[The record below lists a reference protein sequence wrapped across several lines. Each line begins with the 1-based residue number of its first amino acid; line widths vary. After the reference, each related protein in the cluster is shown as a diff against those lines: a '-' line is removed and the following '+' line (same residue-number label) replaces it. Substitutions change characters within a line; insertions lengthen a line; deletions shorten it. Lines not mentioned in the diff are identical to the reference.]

1 MSKSIK
7 NLVIVESPAK
17 AKTIEGYLG
26 KDWIVKSSQGHI
38 RDLPSK
44 KISVDIAN
52 NFHPEYTISDKKTD
66 LVKELKK
73 FVAESETVWLAT
85 DEDREGEAISWH
97 LAEALG
103 LNSETTHRIVFN
115 EITKNA
121 ILKAI
126 EKPRTIDMN
135 LVNAQQA
142 RRILDRLV
150 GYELSPILQRQYR
163 KQSLSAGRVQS
174 VAVRLVVDRENEIL
188 AFVPTSA
195 YKVNGYFFS
204 PNGTQKKP
212 FKAELEKKLTTLQD
226 AESFLE
232 RCKNATFTLKSLDVK
247 PKRSSAPA
255 PFTTSTLQQEASRK
269 LGFSITQ
276 TMQLAQKLYEEGY
289 ITYMRTDS
297 VNLSDSAIAAAKDAI
312 LELFGTK
319 YSQPRNYTTKS
330 SNAQEAHEAIRP
342 TNFKQATISGDNRMQ
357 KLYSLIWKR
366 AVASQMSDAEIEKT
380 VATIAISTTPELFE
394 AIGEVLLFDG
404 FKKLYID
411 STDDE
416 EDDEDDSSVL
426 PILKLNDVLKND
438 SVVAEETFTK
448 PAARFTEASLV
459 KKLEELGIGRPS
471 TYAPTIK
478 TVVERE
484 YVVQEDRPGKE
495 RKITVLTLKN
505 NEVQSLNKS
514 QIFGAE
520 KKKLFPTDL
529 GIIITDY
536 LTKNFPEVMDYNFT
550 ATVEEEFDSIAT
562 GKTIWFEMIGEFY
575 SPFKKTIEKVQKSSE
590 RVNGERHL
598 GTHPSNGRNIYA
610 RFGKNGAYVQ
620 IGEND
625 DEDKSYASLRPGQ
638 SLQTITLEE
647 AIQLFILPRIIGTFE
662 DSEVKIGISSV
673 GPYVLNN
680 KKFYTLPPEYDP
692 YTVTYEEA
700 IQVIEQMR
708 SAQPQNIE
716 IKTYSERP
724 DVVVKN
730 GRYGPYIAVDKVNV
744 KIPKDKVPAELTLEE
759 CLELYEAH
767 LAKPPS
773 SKYSKASATKSKT
786 TKTTKAKK

>member
-44 KISVDIAN
+44 KISVDVAN
-52 NFHPEYTISDKKTD
+52 NFNPEYAISEKKTE

-73 FVAESETVWLAT
+73 FVAVSETVWLAT

-103 LNSETTHRIVFN
+103 LDSETTNRIVFN
-115 EITKNA
+115 EITKKA

-126 EKPRTIDMN
+126 EAPRTIDMN

-174 VAVRLVVDRENEIL
+174 VAVRLVVERENEIL
-188 AFVPTSA
+188 SFAPKSS
-195 YKVNGYFFS
+195 YKVNGFFFS
-204 PNGTQKKP
+204 PNGSQKKP
-212 FKAELEKKLTTLQD
+212 FRAELEKKLPTLEEAQ
-226 AESFLE
+226 SFLE
-232 RCKNATFTLKSLDVK
+232 RCKNAAYTLKNLDVK

-297 VNLSDSAIAAAKDAI
+297 VNLSETAIAAAEEAI
-312 LELFGTK
+312 KELFGNK
-319 YSQPRNYTTKS
+319 YSSPRNYTTKS
-330 SNAQEAHEAIRP
+330 SSAQEAHEAIRP
-342 TNFKQATISGDNRMQ
+342 TNFKQATISAESRMQ

-380 VATIAISTTPELFE
+380 VATIAISTTSELFE

-411 STDDE
+411 SS
-416 EDDEDDSSVL
+416 DDEDDTEEDTSVL
-426 PILKLNDVLKND
+426 PILKLHDILTNE
-438 SVVAEETFTK
+438 SVVAEQVFTK
-448 PAARFTEASLV
+448 PSARYTEASLV

-478 TVVERE
+478 TVLERE
-484 YVVQEDRPGKE
+484 YVVQEDRAGKE
-495 RKITVLTLKN
+495 RMISSLLLKN
-505 NEVQSLNKS
+505 NTITS
-514 QIFGAE
+514 QEKPQLYGTE

-536 LTKNFPEVMDYNFT
+536 LIKNFPEVMDYNFT

-562 GKTIWFEMIGEFY
+562 GKTVWFEMIGEFY

-590 RVNGERHL
+590 RVNGERLL

-638 SLQTITLEE
+638 SLPSITLEE
-647 AIQLFILPRIIGTFE
+647 AIQLFILPRIIGE
-662 DSEVKIGISSV
+662 YEESEVKIGISSV

-680 KKFYTLPPEYDP
+680 KKFYTLPPEFDP

-700 IQVIEQMR
+700 ITVIEQSR
-708 SAQPQNIE
+708 LTQPQNTE
-716 IKTYSERP
+716 IKTFAERP
-724 DVVVKN
+724 DVIVKS
-730 GRYGPYIAVDKVNV
+730 GRYGPYIAVEKVNV

-773 SKYSKASATKSKT
+773 AKYSKATTTKA
-786 TKTTKAKK
+786 KTTKAKKK

>member
-44 KISVDIAN
+44 KISVDVAN
-52 NFHPEYTISDKKTD
+52 NFNPEYAISEKKTE

-73 FVAESETVWLAT
+73 YVATSETVWLAT

-103 LNSETTHRIVFN
+103 LDSETTKRIVFN

-174 VAVRLVVDRENEIL
+174 VAVRLVVERESEIQT
-188 AFVPTSA
+188 FDS
-195 YKVNGYFFS
+195 KSSFRINGFFFS
-204 PNGTQKKP
+204 PNSSLKKP
-212 FKAELEKKLTTLQD
+212 FKAELEKKFPNSEESL
-226 AESFLE
+226 SFLE
-232 RCKNATFTLKSLDVK
+232 RCKNASFTLKNLDVK
-247 PKRSSAPA
+247 PKRSSSPA
-255 PFTTSTLQQEASRK
+255 PFTTSTLQQEGSRK

-276 TMQLAQKLYEEGY
+276 TMQIAQKLYEEGY

-297 VNLSDSAIAAAKDAI
+297 VNLSETAISAAEEAI
-312 LELFGTK
+312 KELFGIK
-319 YSQPRNYTTKS
+319 YSSPRNYTTKS

-342 TNFKQATISGDNRMQ
+342 TNFKQATISAENRMQ

-380 VATIAISTTPELFE
+380 VATISISSTSELFE

-411 STDDE
+411 SSD
-416 EDDEDDSSVL
+416 EDDEDVEDSSVL
-426 PILKLNDVLKND
+426 PILKLNDVLTND
-438 SVVAEETFTK
+438 SIVAEETFSK
-448 PAARFTEASLV
+448 PSARFTEASLV

-478 TVVERE
+478 TVLERE

-495 RKITVLTLKN
+495 RSITSLLLKN
-505 NEVQSLNKS
+505 DVITNFEKTQT
-514 QIFGAE
+514 FGTE

-536 LTKNFPEVMDYNFT
+536 LLKNFPEVMDYNFT

-562 GKTIWFEMIGEFY
+562 GKTVWYEMIGEFY

-590 RVNGERHL
+590 RVNGERLL
-598 GTHPSNGRNIYA
+598 GTHPSNGRNIYS

-620 IGEND
+620 VGEND
-625 DEDKSYASLRPGQ
+625 DEDKSYASLRSGQ
-638 SLQTITLEE
+638 SLPTITLEE

-662 DSEVKIGISSV
+662 DFEVKIGISSV
-673 GPYVLNN
+673 GPYVLHN
-680 KKFYTLPPEYDP
+680 KKYYTLPPEHDP
-692 YTVTYEEA
+692 YTVTYEDA
-700 IQVIEQMR
+700 ILVVEELRI
-708 SAQPQNIE
+708 AQPTNIE
-716 IKTYSERP
+716 IKTFEERP
-724 DVVVKN
+724 DIIVKN
-730 GRYGPYIAVDKVNV
+730 GRYGPYFSVGKVNV
-744 KIPKDKVPAELTLEE
+744 KIPKDKVPSELTLEE
-759 CLELYEAH
+759 CIELHEAH

-773 SKYSKASATKSKT
+773 ARYSKSSATKSKT
-786 TKTTKAKK
+786 TKAKKK

>member
-44 KISVDIAN
+44 KISVDVAN
-52 NFHPEYTISDKKTD
+52 NFNPEYAISEKKTE

-73 FVAESETVWLAT
+73 FVAASETVWLAT

-103 LNSETTHRIVFN
+103 LDSETTNRIVFN
-115 EITKNA
+115 EITKKA

-126 EKPRTIDMN
+126 EAPRTIDMN

-174 VAVRLVVDRENEIL
+174 VAVRLVVERENEIL
-188 AFVPTSA
+188 SFVPKSS
-195 YKVNGYFFS
+195 YKVNGFFFS
-204 PNGTQKKP
+204 PNGSQKKP
-212 FKAELEKKLTTLQD
+212 FRAELEKKLPTLDEAQ
-226 AESFLE
+226 SFLE
-232 RCKNATFTLKSLDVK
+232 RCKNATYSLKNLDVK

-297 VNLSDSAIAAAKDAI
+297 VNLSETAITAAEEAI
-312 LELFGTK
+312 KELFGNK
-319 YSQPRNYTTKS
+319 YSSPRNYTTKS
-330 SNAQEAHEAIRP
+330 SSAQEAHEAIRP
-342 TNFKQATISGDNRMQ
+342 TNFKQATISAESRMQ

-380 VATIAISTTPELFE
+380 VATIAISTTSELFE

-411 STDDE
+411 SS
-416 EDDEDDSSVL
+416 DDEDDTEEDTSVL
-426 PILKLNDVLKND
+426 PILKLHDILTNE
-438 SVVAEETFTK
+438 SVVAEQVFTK
-448 PAARFTEASLV
+448 PSARYTEASLV

-478 TVVERE
+478 TVLERE
-484 YVVQEDRPGKE
+484 YVVQEDRAGKE
-495 RKITVLTLKN
+495 RMISSLLLKN
-505 NEVQSLNKS
+505 NTITSQEKS
-514 QIFGAE
+514 QLYGTE

-536 LTKNFPEVMDYNFT
+536 LIKNFPEVMDYNFT

-562 GKTIWFEMIGEFY
+562 GKTVWFEMIGEFY

-590 RVNGERHL
+590 RVNGERLL

-638 SLQTITLEE
+638 SLPSITLEE
-647 AIQLFILPRIIGTFE
+647 AIQLFILPRIIGE
-662 DSEVKIGISSV
+662 YEESEVKIGISSV

-680 KKFYTLPPEYDP
+680 KKFYTLPPEFDP

-700 IQVIEQMR
+700 ITVIEQSR
-708 SAQPQNIE
+708 LTQPQNTE
-716 IKTYSERP
+716 IKTFAERP
-724 DVVVKN
+724 DVIVKS
-730 GRYGPYIAVDKVNV
+730 GRYGPYIAVEKVNV

-773 SKYSKASATKSKT
+773 AKYSKATTTKA
-786 TKTTKAKK
+786 KTTKAKKK